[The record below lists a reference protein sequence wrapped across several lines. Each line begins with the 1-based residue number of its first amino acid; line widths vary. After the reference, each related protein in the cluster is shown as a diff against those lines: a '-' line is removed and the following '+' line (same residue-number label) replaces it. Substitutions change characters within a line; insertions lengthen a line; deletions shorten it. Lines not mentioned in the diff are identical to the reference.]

1 VVWLVSHLK
10 AKCSATNATLG
21 LPSSRELNETLC
33 AAVLLGIPQ
42 VDGRGRCLVSA
53 VLLSVPSRG
62 IEFSACRTCTGSWPA
77 ASSSSAE
84 YVVNVFLTSSR
95 RSS

>member
-1 VVWLVSHLK
+1 MKLYV
-10 AKCSATNATLG
+10 
-21 LPSSRELNETLC
+21 P
-33 AAVLLGIPQ
+33 LLDIPR

-53 VLLSVPSRG
+53 VLISAPSRG
-62 IEFSACRTCTGSWPA
+62 IEFSACRTCTASLPA

-95 RSS
+95 RFLRASESACCAVNHGFVPLQSSVFARK